1 MRRKRIGMPKPT
13 ILVPGLAQLIIGTA
27 LLAASVG
34 QALAQSASTSWN
46 NTGSLNTPRA
56 GHTAT
61 LLPNGKVLVLG
72 GSGPAD
78 SPASAEL
85 YDPATGKWSITG
97 SLNVVKYGCATLLL
111 TGKVLVV
118 GGGSAELYDPSTGTF
133 TLTGNMIEHSSC
145 STATLLRS
153 GKVLITG
160 VTGESPDGPIA
171 GTPELYDPSTGQF
184 TLTGRFA
191 DPGVSSVY
199 GDAGLVSGPAILLQN
214 GKVLFAAEPKAQ
226 LYDPVSGTFSLTGA
240 MTTPSPYGGNPSY
253 IGGRTATLLRSGRV
267 LVTGGEH
274 EDIGRFRSAE
284 LYDPSNG
291 TFTATGDM
299 IRARDLHTA
308 TLLPDGRVLI
318 TGGETEECSGNGC
331 WFAGSTASAEIFDPS
346 TGSFDFVGNMNARRE
361 LHTATLLNNGRVLI
375 TGGLWYAGIGMP
387 EGSLASAE
395 VHNAVISSVSNA
407 IDDTQFFVRQQYLDF
422 LNREPDQSGADF
434 WINQITS
441 CGVDQHCIEA
451 KRINVSAAYFLSI
464 EFQQTGYL
472 VYRMHKAAYR
482 NLPNAPVPIKFSE
495 FLPDTQEISQGVVVG
510 QTGWET
516 LLENNKQAFIN
527 EFVNRPRFT
536 TACPQSMSPAEFV
549 DKLNAN
555 AGNPLVRTE
564 RDHLVSDLETGAKTR
579 AEVLRAVAENEQ
591 FAQQEFNRAF
601 VLMQYFGYL
610 RRDPNAS
617 PDTDFSGYTFWLNK
631 LDAFNGDYANAEMVK
646 AFITSSEY
654 RSRFGL

>member
-13 ILVPGLAQLIIGTA
+13 ILVTGLAQLIIGTA
-27 LLAASVG
+27 LLAASVD
-34 QALAQSASTSWN
+34 QALAQSASTSWTF
-46 NTGSLNTPRA
+46 TGSLNTPRD

-61 LLPNGKVLVLG
+61 LLPNGKILVIG

-85 YDPATGKWSITG
+85 YDPGTGKWSITG
-97 SLNVVKYGCATLLL
+97 SLNVVKYGCARLLL

-118 GGGSAELYDPSTGTF
+118 GDGSAELYDPSTGTF
-133 TLTGNMIEHSSC
+133 TVTGSMLEHSSC

-184 TLTGRFA
+184 MLTGRFA
-191 DPGVSSVY
+191 DPGVKSFY
-199 GDAGLVSGPAILLQN
+199 EDGGLVGAPAILLQN
-214 GKVLFAAEPKAQ
+214 GKVLFAAEPRGQ

-240 MTTPSPYGGNPSY
+240 MTTPCALGGTPGY
-253 IGGRTATLLRSGRV
+253 IEGRTATLLRNGKV

-274 EDIGRFRSAE
+274 EDCGRFRSAE
-284 LYDPSNG
+284 LYDPSTG

-346 TGSFDFVGNMNARRE
+346 TGTFDFTGNMNARRE
-361 LHTATLLNNGRVLI
+361 VHTATLLNNGRVLI

-395 VHNAVISSVSNA
+395 VYNAVTSSVSNA
-407 IDDTQFFVRQQYLDF
+407 IDDTQFFVHQQYLDF

-434 WINQITS
+434 WMNQITS
-441 CGVDQHCIEA
+441 CGADQQCIDV

-472 VYRMHKAAYR
+472 VYRMYHAAFG
-482 NLPNAPVPIKFSE
+482 NLPNAPVPIRFNE
-495 FLPDTQEISQGVVVG
+495 FLPDTEEIGSGVVVG
-510 QTGWET
+510 QTGWEST
-516 LLENNKQAFIN
+516 LENNKQAFAT
-527 EFVNRPRFT
+527 EFVQRPRFT
-536 TACPQSMSPAEFV
+536 SAYPQSLSPAEFV
-549 DKLNAN
+549 SRLNSN
-555 AGNPLVRTE
+555 IGGLLSTTE
-564 RDHLVSDLETGAKTR
+564 QDQLINDLTSGAKTR
-579 AEVLRAVAENEQ
+579 AQVLRAVAESQ
-591 FAQQEFNRAF
+591 KLADSEFNRAF

-610 RRDPNAS
+610 RRDPNS
-617 PDTDFSGYTFWLNK
+617 GPDTNFDGYNFWLNK
-631 LDAFNGDYANAEMVK
+631 LNAFNGDYANAEMVR
-646 AFITSSEY
+646 AFITSGEY
-654 RSRFGL
+654 RSRFGS